1 MKLPTARLCLN
12 CEEVHDAQTCPL
24 CASERFVYLTRWVP
38 HSQPDSRPSIPRSV
52 APTVMQ
58 RAVLGGGAMRLIASG
73 LDRWFKRAQT
83 RVELVA
89 LRKAG
94 ELR

>member
-1 MKLPTARLCLN
+1 MQLPTARLCLD

-24 CASERFVYLTRWVP
+24 CASETFVYLTRWVP
-38 HSQPDSRPSIPRSV
+38 HSQPESRPSIPRCV

-58 RAVLGGGAMRLIASG
+58 RIVLGGGAMSLVAFG
-73 LDRWFKRAQT
+73 LYRWFKRAQT